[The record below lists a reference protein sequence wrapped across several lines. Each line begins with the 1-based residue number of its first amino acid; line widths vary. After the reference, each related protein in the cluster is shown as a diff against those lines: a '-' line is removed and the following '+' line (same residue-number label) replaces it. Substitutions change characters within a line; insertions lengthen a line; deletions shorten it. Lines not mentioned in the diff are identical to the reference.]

1 MNFDEFFPLLKSL
14 FTKKQCDITP
24 TSENFNTFLATRYL
38 SFYHPSLCEILNES
52 INKFKINAMFND
64 PQEGYNFLKALIP
77 KLPYKHIKYIKKEAV
92 KKQREKAIPDESIS
106 KLANYLE
113 ISTREVRNIL
123 A

>member
-14 FTKKQCDITP
+14 FTKKQCDISP
-24 TSENFNTFLATRYL
+24 TSENFNTFLATRYI

-52 INKFKINAMFND
+52 INKFKINAMFNEPHD
-64 PQEGYNFLKALIP
+64 GYDFLMALIP

-92 KKQREKAIPDESIS
+92 KKQREKAIADESVT
-106 KLANYLE
+106 KLANHLE